1 MNNTEWLLKDLKD
14 MIENKIHHS
23 GNDGTRY
30 YLLSRDE
37 LEEII
42 EALEGNK

>member
-1 MNNTEWLLKDLKD
+1 MDLITQLQKK
-14 MIENKIHHS
+14 IENNIYKT

-30 YLLSRDE
+30 YLLSREE

-42 EALEGNK
+42 EELEEEHNG

>member
-1 MNNTEWLLKDLKD
+1 MNIKVLIEELKDA
-14 MIENKIHHS
+14 IESKIYRT

-42 EALEGNK
+42 EALENK

>member
-1 MNNTEWLLKDLKD
+1 MIKLKSPFVEYLEDK
-14 MIENKIHHS
+14 IEDDVYKV
-23 GNDGTRY
+23 GNDGSRY

-42 EALEGNK
+42 EKLT

>member
-1 MNNTEWLLKDLKD
+1 MDLITQLQKK
-14 MIENKIHHS
+14 IENNIYKR

-42 EALEGNK
+42 EELEG

>member
-1 MNNTEWLLKDLKD
+1 MNIKVLIEELKDV
-14 MIENKIHHS
+14 IENKIYRT

-37 LEEII
+37 L
-42 EALEGNK
+42 

>member
-1 MNNTEWLLKDLKD
+1 MNIKVLIEELKDT
-14 MIENKIHHS
+14 IESKIYHI

-42 EALEGNK
+42 ETLEDK

>member
-1 MNNTEWLLKDLKD
+1 MELVSELQKK
-14 MIENKIHHS
+14 IENNIYKI

-42 EALEGNK
+42 EELEDEHNG